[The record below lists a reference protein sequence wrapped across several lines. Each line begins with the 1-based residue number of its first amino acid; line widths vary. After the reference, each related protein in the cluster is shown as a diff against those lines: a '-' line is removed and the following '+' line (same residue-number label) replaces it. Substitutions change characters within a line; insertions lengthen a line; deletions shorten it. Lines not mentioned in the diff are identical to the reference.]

1 MKKSGLITSVCISIL
16 LMGSIVSAEET
27 VSGSRLKIY
36 SGGFSLGGS
45 KPVSDSL
52 EAFAEGMGNLSFV
65 NTFFFRENVSFFWDV
80 NWFFPKANL
89 GTDLGIDFVL
99 LTGDV
104 RPFIGAGAGVQY
116 FDKSEEFSDNIGP
129 SAVIHAGVAFELTDA
144 VDVKV
149 FVPYHIVMNKTRDQT
164 VGVQFALMF
173 SNRFKKVKK
182 LEYNN

>member
-1 MKKSGLITSVCISIL
+1 VCSIA
-16 LMGSIVSAEET
+16 VAEET
-27 VSGSRLKIY
+27 VSSSRLKIY

-45 KPVSDSL
+45 VPVSDSL
-52 EAFAEGMGNLSFV
+52 KDFTKGMGNLSFA

-80 NWFFPKANL
+80 NWFFPRPNFGTEL
-89 GTDLGIDFVL
+89 GADFVL

-104 RPFIGAGAGVQY
+104 RPYLGGGVGVHY
-116 FDKSEEFSDNIGP
+116 FDKSDEFSDNIGP
-129 SAVIHAGVAFELTDA
+129 SAVVHAGVAFELTNA

-164 VGVQFALMF
+164 VGVQFAFMF
-173 SNRFKKVKK
+173 SNRFKKVNT